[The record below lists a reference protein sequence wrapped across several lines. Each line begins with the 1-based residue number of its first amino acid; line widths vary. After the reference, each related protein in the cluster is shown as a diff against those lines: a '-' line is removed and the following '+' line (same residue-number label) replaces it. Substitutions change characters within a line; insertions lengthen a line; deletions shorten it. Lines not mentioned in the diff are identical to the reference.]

1 MKKLIL
7 VRAGSTAWEDAS
19 NRDEDGSALSPED
32 QRLQGTIPLPLCQ
45 DGMEALKE
53 IAPVLLKEGAE
64 IIYSSGNESSGP
76 TAEYLAKICH
86 LKNKKIPELGELDC
100 GLWQGLM
107 IKEIKNR
114 FERAYRQW
122 LSDPTSICPPQ
133 GESVTSASERI
144 CRALLLL
151 QNKNNDKTVVI
162 VGAKIVAALIECILT
177 DSGLNQIWHFYDQP
191 VPFRIFECR
200 NIKFF
205 YAKK

>member
-7 VRAGSTAWEDAS
+7 VRAGSTAWEESSGSRYDGFAS
-19 NRDEDGSALSPED
+19 DDW
-32 QRLQGTIPLPLCQ
+32 RLQGTVPLPLTEQ
-45 DGMEALKE
+45 AKQALSS
-53 IAPVLLKEGAE
+53 ISSALVCEGAE
-64 IIYSSGNESSGP
+64 MIYSSGNESSGP
-76 TAEYLAKICH
+76 TAQYLARMSR
-86 LKNKKIPELGELDC
+86 LKSKEAPMIVELDC

-114 FERAYRQW
+114 IERAYRQW